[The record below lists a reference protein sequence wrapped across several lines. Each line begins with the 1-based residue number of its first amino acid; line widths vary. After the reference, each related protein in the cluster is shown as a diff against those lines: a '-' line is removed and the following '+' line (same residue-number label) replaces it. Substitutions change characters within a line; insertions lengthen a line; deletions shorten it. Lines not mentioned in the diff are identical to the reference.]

1 MGCAEYDLDT
11 RGSTH
16 LDSGT
21 FKESSGIIISPHVI
35 SQPEEKLADR
45 KEGVHDSYRDA
56 GKGDEDLR

>member
-21 FKESSGIIISPHVI
+21 FKESSGIILSPHVI
-35 SQPEEKLADR
+35 RQPEEKLADR
-45 KEGVHDSYRDA
+45 KEGIHDSY
-56 GKGDEDLR
+56 